1 MNYLILVYGLP
12 RITPSIDPGTVLFIH
27 GGSLVEGYDRMTPE
41 YARVCEP
48 FVEAGV
54 GCATMD
60 YRVAP
65 AHRWP
70 AMPQDVASAVRWL
83 KDNLASRGGNPERLF
98 LFGHSSGCQLAA
110 VVGANATYLDGVG
123 LTPADVAGLVPM
135 GCILAATVPILRR
148 AHAAG
153 FGLDAV
159 RARWNGRPDDR
170 YPSFEHWLD
179 SDPSRFVGE
188 HVPPALVVVAR
199 AERFHPPILE
209 QASYFV
215 GLMYDAKRAADIVIV
230 PGGHMSSI
238 ADIVHT
244 GDPTFA
250 AILAFIEDPGAAG
263 AGGRGW

>member
-1 MNYLILVYGLP
+1 VNYLILVYGLP

-110 VVGANATYLDGVG
+110 VVGANATYAMLGSAGVDGAWAPLGEKEDGPAVG
-123 LTPADVAGLVPM
+123 G
-135 GCILAATVPILRR
+135 G
-148 AHAAG
+148 
-153 FGLDAV
+153 
-159 RARWNGRPDDR
+159 
-170 YPSFEHWLD
+170 
-179 SDPSRFVGE
+179 
-188 HVPPALVVVAR
+188 
-199 AERFHPPILE
+199 
-209 QASYFV
+209 
-215 GLMYDAKRAADIVIV
+215 
-230 PGGHMSSI
+230 PG
-238 ADIVHT
+238 
-244 GDPTFA
+244 
-250 AILAFIEDPGAAG
+250 
-263 AGGRGW
+263 